1 MAEPLKIGLLGLGT
15 VGTAT
20 AEILLSPQGRDP
32 LLKEIEIAKVGVR
45 TLDKPRNVQ
54 FPSGVLTTDLEGI
67 VTDPNLDMIVELM
80 GGLEPARSLILQAI
94 AQGKH
99 IVTANK
105 AVISRYG
112 EEIYQAA
119 EQAGVYVLMEA
130 AVGGGIPVIR
140 PLQEALS
147 VNRIQSILGIINGT
161 TNFIL
166 TKMAKEG
173 SDFSQ
178 VLTEAQALGYAEADP
193 SADVDGYDAADKIT
207 ILATLAFGEQVNRSD
222 VPCEGIRQV
231 SAVDIQ
237 YAEQLGFEIKLLA
250 IAQRDQIGLQVRV
263 HPTLVPKD
271 HPLASID
278 GVNNAIL
285 VEGDP
290 IGQVMFYGPG
300 AGGGATA
307 SAVVSDLM
315 NIAAMQKIGHSLNPL
330 LQINQHPA
338 CELVP
343 IQELVSRFYAR
354 LICVDRPGVI
364 GNLGTCFGKNNVSL
378 ESIVQIDFKEGL
390 AEIVVV
396 THNVKEDNFRQALA
410 ELPQLEA
417 IDQIQIPS
425 VLRVLRENYG
435 DPQ

>member
-1 MAEPLKIGLLGLGT
+1 MVEPLKIGLLGLGT

-20 AEILLSPQGRDP
+20 ASILLSPDSRHP
-32 LLKEIEIAKVGVR
+32 LLKEIEIAKVGVK
-45 TLDKPRNVQ
+45 TVDKRRGVD
-54 FPSGVLTTDLEGI
+54 FSEEVLTTDLEGI
-67 VTDPNLDMIVELM
+67 VSDPNIDIIVELM
-80 GGLEPARSLILQAI
+80 GGLEPARSLILKAI
-94 AQGKH
+94 AKGKH

-112 EEIYQAA
+112 EEIYRAA
-119 EQAGVYVLMEA
+119 ETAGVYVLIEA

-140 PLQEALS
+140 PLQQALS
-147 VNRIQSILGIINGT
+147 VNHIQSVLGIINGT

-166 TKMAKEG
+166 TKMAAEG
-173 SDFSQ
+173 SDFSD
-178 VLTEAQALGYAEADP
+178 VLTEAQELGYAEADP

-207 ILATLAFGEQVNRSD
+207 ILATLAFGQQVSLD
-222 VPCEGIRQV
+222 QVSCEGIRQV

-250 IAQRDQIGLQVRV
+250 IAQRDEQGLQVRV
-263 HPTLVPKD
+263 HPTLVPKS

-300 AGGGATA
+300 AGGGATG
-307 SAVVSDLM
+307 SAVVADVM
-315 NIAAMQKIGHSLNPL
+315 NIAAMLKTGDQVNPL
-330 LQINQHPA
+330 LKIPQHPSS
-338 CELVP
+338 ELVP
-343 IQELVSRFYAR
+343 IAELVTRFYAR
-354 LICVDRPGVI
+354 IICVDRPGVI
-364 GNLGTCFGKNNVSL
+364 GNLGTCFGKHEVSL
-378 ESIVQIDFKEGL
+378 ESIVQIDFKNGL

-410 ELPQLEA
+410 ELPNLEA
-417 IDQIQIPS
+417 IDQIEIPC
-425 VLRVLRENYG
+425 VLRVLRE
-435 DPQ
+435 

>member
-1 MAEPLKIGLLGLGT
+1 VVEPLKIGLLGLGT

-20 AEILLSPQGRDP
+20 ASILLSPESRHP
-32 LLKEIEIAKVGVR
+32 LLKEIEIAKVGVK
-45 TLDKPRNVQ
+45 TLDKLRGVD
-54 FPSGVLTTDLEGI
+54 FPEGVLTTDLEAI
-67 VTDPNLDMIVELM
+67 ISDPKINVVVELM
-80 GGLEPARSLILQAI
+80 GGLEPARSLILKAI
-94 AQGKH
+94 SNQKH
-99 IVTANK
+99 VVTANK

-112 EEIYQAA
+112 EEIYRAA
-119 EQAGVYVLMEA
+119 EAAGVYVLIEA

-140 PLQEALS
+140 PLQQALS

-166 TKMAKEG
+166 TKMAAEG
-173 SDFSQ
+173 SNFSE
-178 VLTEAQALGYAEADP
+178 VLIEAQELSYAEADP

-207 ILATLAFGEQVNRSD
+207 IVATLAFGEQVNLDEVS
-222 VPCEGIRQV
+222 CEGIRQV
-231 SAVDIQ
+231 STVDIQ
-237 YAEQLGFEIKLLA
+237 YAQQLGFKIKLLA
-250 IAQRDQIGLQVRV
+250 IAQREEKGLQVRV
-263 HPTLVPKD
+263 HPTLVPQD

-307 SAVVSDLM
+307 SAVVSDVM
-315 NIAAMQKIGHSLNPL
+315 NIAAMVKTSSAVNPL
-330 LQINQHPA
+330 LTIPQHPNTQ
-338 CELVP
+338 LVP
-343 IQELVSRFYAR
+343 IAELVTRFYAR
-354 LICVDRPGVI
+354 IICVDRPGVI
-364 GNLGTCFGKNNVSL
+364 GNLGTCFGKHNVSL
-378 ESIVQIDFKEGL
+378 ESIVQIDFNNGL

-417 IDQIQIPS
+417 IDQIEIPS
-425 VLRVLRENYG
+425 VLRVLRE
-435 DPQ
+435 

>member
-1 MAEPLKIGLLGLGT
+1 MVEALKIGLLGLGT

-20 AEILLSPQGRDP
+20 AEILQSPERRNPVLND
-32 LLKEIEIAKVGVR
+32 ITIAKVGVSN
-45 TLDKPRNVQ
+45 LEKPRQVQ
-54 FPSGVLTTDLEGI
+54 FPEGVLTTDLEGI
-67 VTDPNLDMIVELM
+67 VNDPNIDVIIELI

-94 AQGKH
+94 AKGKH

-112 EEIYQAA
+112 EEIYHTA
-119 EQAGVYVLMEA
+119 EQAGVYVFIEA

-140 PLQEALS
+140 PLQQALS

-166 TKMAKEG
+166 TKMGAEG
-173 SDFSQ
+173 SDFAE
-178 VLTEAQALGYAEADP
+178 VLTEAQELGYAEADP

-207 ILATLAFGEQVNRSD
+207 ILATLAFEEQVNLED
-222 VPCEGIRQV
+222 VSCEGIRQV
-231 SAVDIQ
+231 SAVDIK
-237 YAEQLGFEIKLLA
+237 YAKQLGFEIKLLA
-250 IAQRDQIGLQVRV
+250 IAQRDETGLQVRV

-290 IGQVMFYGPG
+290 LGQVMFYGPG

-315 NIAAMQKIGHSLNPL
+315 NIAAMVKTTASVNPL
-330 LQINQHPA
+330 MKIPQHPA
-338 CELVP
+338 GQLVP
-343 IQELVSRFYAR
+343 IQELVTRFYAR
-354 LICVDRPGVI
+354 IICVDRPGVI
-364 GNLGTCFGKNNVSL
+364 GNLGTCFGKHNVSL
-378 ESIVQIDFKEGL
+378 ESIVQIDFNHGI
-390 AEIVVV
+390 AEVVVV
-396 THNVKEDNFRQALA
+396 THNVKEENFRKALA
-410 ELPQLEA
+410 EIPQLEA

-425 VLRVLRENYG
+425 VLRVLRENL
-435 DPQ
+435 

>member
-1 MAEPLKIGLLGLGT
+1 VVETLKIGLLGLGT

-20 AEILLSPQGRDP
+20 AEILLSPEGRSP
-32 LLKEIEIAKVGVR
+32 LLKDIEIAEVGVK
-45 TLDKPRNVQ
+45 TLDKPRSVA
-54 FPSGVLTTDLEGI
+54 FPSGVLTTNLEGI
-67 VTDPNLDMIVELM
+67 VSNPNIDLIVELM
-80 GGLEPARSLILQAI
+80 GGLEPARSLILKAI
-94 AQGKH
+94 EHRKH

-105 AVISRYG
+105 AVMSRYG
-112 EEIYQAA
+112 EEIYRAA

-140 PLQEALS
+140 PLQQALS

-166 TKMAKEG
+166 TKMAAEG

-178 VLTEAQALGYAEADP
+178 VLAEAQELGYAEADP

-207 ILATLAFGEQVNRSD
+207 ILATLAFGEQVNLED
-222 VPCEGIRQV
+222 VSCEGIRQV
-231 SAVDIQ
+231 SALDIQ

-250 IAQRDQIGLQVRV
+250 IAQRDETGLQVRV
-263 HPTLVPKD
+263 HPTLVPKE

-285 VEGDP
+285 IEGDP

-307 SAVVSDLM
+307 SAVVSDIM
-315 NIAAMQKIGHSLNPL
+315 NIAAMVKTSDSVNPL
-330 LQINQHPA
+330 LKIPQHPSSK
-338 CELVP
+338 LVA
-343 IQELVSRFYAR
+343 IQELVTRFYAR

-364 GNLGTCFGKNNVSL
+364 GNLGTCFGKHDVSL
-378 ESIVQIDFKEGL
+378 ESIVQIDFKNGL

-396 THNVKEDNFRQALA
+396 THNVKEEKFRRALA
-410 ELPQLEA
+410 EIPELEA

-425 VLRVLRENYG
+425 VLRVLREA
-435 DPQ
+435 